1 MEIRKHTFIM
11 SDTIQKAYVG
21 WMREDLET
29 SFNLATLA
37 LWRSEQ
43 HGLWIAPDEERF
55 LRVATDNP
63 PHTLV

>member
-1 MEIRKHTFIM
+1 
-11 SDTIQKAYVG
+11 
-21 WMREDLET
+21 MRDDLET

>member
-21 WMREDLET
+21 WMRDDRDV

-37 LWRSEQ
+37 LWRADQ

-63 PHTLV
+63 PYNLV